1 MSQYPWPED
10 IYAVARQ
17 DWCRSLATPEGG
29 PVAQLVCNNLARQ
42 CGSFTNAT
50 RDRARIGRTAPQ
62 LQELLKA
69 AEILEWEGKCPRAQV
84 EGVCNLG
91 GAKSFQQDLWGSF
104 AQPRED
110 AFYRHINALPSPEEA
125 AEEAAASAAAAGP
138 ASSSKSSILKPPSVA
153 AAERMSAPPQ
163 GDTRLLNSYAIAAL
177 PFL

>member
-29 PVAQLVCNNLARQ
+29 PVAQLLCNNLARQ

-69 AEILEWEGKCPRAQV
+69 AEILEWDGKCPRAQV

-110 AFYRHINALPSPEEA
+110 AFYRRINALPSLEEA
-125 AEEAAASAAAAGP
+125 AEEAAAAAAGP
-138 ASSSKSSILKPPSVA
+138 ASASKVSVLKPPSVA
-153 AAERMSAPPQ
+153 AARMAAPPE
-163 GDTRLLNSYAIAAL
+163 GARLVNSYAIAAL